1 MNILVTGGAGYVG
14 SVVARH
20 LERAG
25 HAVVVLDD
33 FSSGHREACRGIDLV
48 EGDFGD
54 AALLQREIGGR
65 RVDTIVHMAASC
77 LVGESMQ
84 QPALYYRNNLSR
96 SLAMLEV
103 AVSRGVNRLL
113 FSSSAA
119 VYGEP
124 VRTPIQEDHAMLPT
138 NPYGETKLAF
148 ERALRWH
155 AEAHGLAVVSLR
167 YFNAAGA
174 TTDGLLGEDHHPE
187 SHLVPIVLRAALEG
201 GSVPIF
207 GTDYE
212 TRDGTAV
219 RDYIHVEDLAE
230 AHLRA
235 LDVPSRGESL
245 AFNLG
250 NGAGYSVREVLQA
263 ARAICG
269 RPIADR
275 PAPRRPG
282 YPATLVASAEE
293 ARRRLGWTPQRPALE
308 AILETAWRFMREHPR
323 GYAS

>member
-1 MNILVTGGAGYVG
+1 
-14 SVVARH
+14 
-20 LERAG
+20 
-25 HAVVVLDD
+25 
-33 FSSGHREACRGIDLV
+33 
-48 EGDFGD
+48 
-54 AALLQREIGGR
+54 
-65 RVDTIVHMAASC
+65 
-77 LVGESMQ
+77 
-84 QPALYYRNNLSR
+84 
-96 SLAMLEV
+96 
-103 AVSRGVNRLL
+103 
-113 FSSSAA
+113 
-119 VYGEP
+119 
-124 VRTPIQEDHAMLPT
+124 MLPT

-155 AEAHGLAVVSLR
+155 AEAHGLAAVSLR

-235 LDVPSRGESL
+235 LDVVSKGESV

-250 NGAGYSVREVLQA
+250 NGAGFSVREVLQA

-269 RPIADR
+269 RPITDR
-275 PAPRRPG
+275 PAPRRTG
-282 YPATLVASAEE
+282 DPATLVASAEE